1 LFALPVTVAQ
11 NTPMIKAAASAPS
24 AEDSPRLWEF
34 EQPLSERMRT
44 FMRLEFLY
52 QQMLYNS
59 ESESDWASRAAVA
72 SLLDIMSILTRG
84 DMRGDIMKELDRQ
97 LDVLRR
103 FQEQPDV
110 DPGRLDSLI
119 RNFTAIRQELQGVGM
134 NYLQP
139 IKDSEFLSAIKH
151 RSSIPGG
158 TCEFD
163 LPAYSHW
170 LRQPFDKR
178 RTDLLRWLALIR
190 PVCDAVVELLWLIRE
205 CAQPTR
211 RLAIGGM
218 YQHTMPKDNGC
229 QLIRVSLAPGAP
241 FFPEISGNQH
251 RFTVRFLEWSSIDS
265 RATQTSHDVSFRLS
279 LC

>member
-1 LFALPVTVAQ
+1 
-11 NTPMIKAAASAPS
+11 
-24 AEDSPRLWEF
+24 
-34 EQPLSERMRT
+34 
-44 FMRLEFLY
+44 MRLEFLY
-52 QQMLYNS
+52 QQMLHNS

-84 DMRGDIMKELDRQ
+84 DMRADIMKELDRQ

-103 FQEQPDV
+103 FQEQPEV
-110 DPGRLDSLI
+110 DTSRLDSLL
-119 RNFTAIRQELQGVGM
+119 RNFTAIRQELQGVGT

-139 IKDSEFLSAIKH
+139 IKESEFLSGIKH

-170 LRQPFDKR
+170 LRQPFDR
-178 RTDLLRWLALIR
+178 RRADLLRWLALIR

-205 CAQPTR
+205 CAQPSR

-229 QLIRVSLAPGAP
+229 RLIRVSLAPGTP
-241 FFPEISGNQH
+241 FFPEISGSQH
-251 RFTVRFLEWSSIDS
+251 RFTVRFLEWSSVS
-265 RATQTSHDVSFRLS
+265 ARATQTNHDVSFRLS